1 MRRFYVRRAAIHGR
15 GVFASAVMAR
25 GDYLLEYRG
34 EVLSERQANRRFS
47 RSEGEA
53 GAHFLFRD
61 RRWPVIDGAV
71 AGNSARWIN
80 HSCAPNCE
88 AEQDND
94 RVYIR
99 AIKKIKVGDEIFI
112 DYRLDA
118 GSRPSKALKAT
129 YACRCGAKTCRSTML
144 YVK

>member
-1 MRRFYVRRAAIHGR
+1 MRRFYVRRSAIHGR
-15 GVFASAVMAR
+15 GVFASAIMAR
-25 GDYLLEYRG
+25 GDYLLEYKG
-34 EVLSERQANRRFS
+34 EVLSEREANRRFA
-47 RSEGEA
+47 RSEAEA
-53 GAHFLFRD
+53 GHTFFFGIGDGR
-61 RRWPVIDGAV
+61 VIDGAV

-118 GSRPSKALKAT
+118 GSRPSKAMKAT
-129 YACRCGAKTCRSTML
+129 YACRCGAKNCRSTML